1 MMGPAWRVEYPL
13 DVSLKKEIT
22 DVFLVPFFERAVKFA
37 FSSYKITAVVR
48 SYQCWRPSS
57 SNKSPETVL
66 KRISVQSGCD
76 DSCAQL

>member
-13 DVSLKKEIT
+13 DVSLKTEIT
-22 DVFLVPFFERAVKFA
+22 DVFLVAFFDRAVKFT
-37 FSSYKITAVVR
+37 FSSYKITAVVG
-48 SYQCWRPSS
+48 SYQRRRPSS

-76 DSCAQL
+76 DSCVQL